1 MHSQPTVRLNT
12 RRMVHHSRPHMERHP
27 NRINNNMDHTNHK
40 RNPMQHHKQH
50 QDQQLLHLD
59 GALLHVLSGL
69 LVPAFLLRLHLQLLP
84 LLHLLAT
91 VGHQQ

>member
-1 MHSQPTVRLNT
+1 MHSQRTVRLNT
-12 RRMVHHSRPHMERHP
+12 RRMVHHSSPHMERNP
-27 NRINNNMDHTNHK
+27 NRTNNNMDHTNHK
-40 RNPMQHHKQH
+40 HNHMQHHKQH

-59 GALLHVLSGL
+59 GALLPVLSGP
-69 LVPAFLLRLHLQLLP
+69 LVPAFLLRLHLHLLP